1 MTLTFIEIENF
12 MEYREDYFASDDA
25 FSALQQALCINP
37 KSGSVMRSCGGLRK
51 MRWPDERRGK
61 ENAVV
66 CVSST
71 FLFQRLKEIEVAVF
85 IDVYDKDETENYT
98 SEERQ
103 VLSELAKASRDE
115 LIALSVQQRK
125 RL

>member
-25 FSALQQALCINP
+25 FSTLQQALCTNP
-37 KSGSVMRSCGGLRK
+37 KSGSVMRGCGGLRK

-61 ENAVV
+61 GKRGGLRIIYLLVP
-66 CVSST
+66 
-71 FLFQRLKEIEVAVF
+71 EIEAAVF
-85 IDVYDKDETENYT
+85 IDVYDKDETENFT
-98 SEERQ
+98 SEERK
-103 VLSELAKASRDE
+103 VFTELANTSRDK
-115 LIALSVQQRK
+115 LIALSVHQRK

>member
-12 MEYREDYFASDDA
+12 MEYRENYFASDDA
-25 FSALQQALCINP
+25 FSALQQAICTNS
-37 KSGSVMRSCGGLRK
+37 KSGSVMQGCGGLRK

-61 ENAVV
+61 GKRGGLRIIYLLVP
-66 CVSST
+66 
-71 FLFQRLKEIEVAVF
+71 EIEAAVF
-85 IDVYDKDETENYT
+85 IDVYDKDETENFT

-103 VLSELAKASRDE
+103 IFTELAKTSRDK